1 MFGDGADHTS
11 GDVEWNPFAF
21 RKFGVLRIR
30 QIVDGEEYPYPTLEL
45 NGNNNLK
52 DLQGY
57 HSFLEACGQYAQHG
71 SSMVKPE
78 DWGQD
83 GMCTMFMFNNVPSG
97 LADDPNYRNPKQAGN
112 VRVEIDFQ
120 AALNTNLTV
129 LVWGEFENLFEV
141 DGNGAVLYNL
151 HR

>member
-1 MFGDGADHTS
+1 MWSGIPKIWGDPT
-11 GDVEWNPFAF
+11 
-21 RKFGVLRIR
+21 R

-45 NGNNNLK
+45 NKNNGWK
-52 DLQGY
+52 DLKGY
-57 HSFLEACGQYAQHG
+57 HVDTMWTVFLAWFLHTKTGGVGQN
-71 SSMVKPE
+71 
-78 DWGQD
+78 
-83 GMCTMFMFNNVPSG
+83 GMCTMFMFDNVPSG

-129 LVWGEFENLFEV
+129 SVSGEFENLFEV